1 MPRTSAPCFFLD
13 LRGRFMPH
21 MAISYIYEQREGEGE
36 PFPNAVFK
44 FIVDKSCKMLYL

>member
-21 MAISYIYEQREGEGE
+21 MTISYIYEQRESEGE
-36 PFPNAVFK
+36 PFPKAR
-44 FIVDKSCKMLYL
+44 